1 MDGGSDPGQVVQHR
15 HDHDLLRPS
24 ASPSRRPTCGRSDW
38 ANALTS
44 DSPGN
49 RRASWKPHQEWQ
61 GTERVTVS
69 YGQGVSSTA
78 IQLISGGEHVGQ
90 RRHVCGAEAGALDD
104 RRPGN
109 MQPTAPSATHR
120 VVSEDVA
127 ATMNVLMRDVVCAGT
142 ASQAKIPGYTIAGK
156 TGTGY
161 KAQKNGTYWDENGH
175 RSYYASFVGFFPAE
189 NPQVTVLVSIDEPP
203 AGGAHFGGNTAA
215 PAFARIAKAAIHE
228 LAIAPPTADGGCPS

>member
-1 MDGGSDPGQVVQHR
+1 MRAFGLGERTDLGFPGESKGI
-15 HDHDLLRPS
+15 L
-24 ASPSRRPTCGRSDW
+24 
-38 ANALTS
+38 
-44 DSPGN
+44 
-49 RRASWKPHQEWQ
+49 KPHEEWQ

-78 IQLISGGEHVGQ
+78 IQLISAVNTLGNGGTYVAPKLVRSTIDAQ
-90 RRHVCGAEAGALDD
+90 
-104 RRPGN
+104 GN